1 LITSAIPSPLDG
13 NGLRFSSAL
22 NVVES
27 IAAKCADTLAERCLS
42 DGVHKIAF
50 DTVALIA
57 AVIQY
62 TVG

>member
-1 LITSAIPSPLDG
+1 MVTGYVSARRSLDD
-13 NGLRFSSAL
+13 N
-22 NVVES
+22 

-42 DGVHKIAF
+42 DGVHKIGS